1 MTNNQKQNK
10 SKRSRQGVGAIMGG
24 VILVSILVT
33 TVLLYYVS
41 ILDNDQRK
49 ASYEIQSAQNDMNKA
64 SENLAAYRD
73 RDLAVVGPDSYV
85 NTFMSNDGSLPLI
98 VTHTLLYCV
107 DPTCPASDPVISEAP
122 MTLNGKEQANTQV
135 GPVSNGLTYRVDFI
149 TERGNIVSTPECDV
163 DLAQGICT
171 NDPGTGTTPDFLLTV
186 SPNAVVIDHGN
197 SGGTTVTVTSL
208 NDFTDPV
215 QVVVTGMPAG
225 VTVSPVS
232 NTVTPPS
239 GSSIDYPLT
248 ITVSPTV
255 ATGTYTL
262 TLTGTSTSITHTTRM
277 SLTII
282 KVPTLDD
289 LNLDPRLI
297 QQPQIQPIFPNPF
310 GKTTGNKALWGA
322 VIANPSEHPM
332 TVRKLVIS
340 IYDPAQKGDSFCGT
354 LTVVTPSS
362 PTGVP
367 PSAGN
372 WSCVGGAGTFNVL
385 EWKTSG
391 APISIPAFSGRT
403 FLVQMGD
410 PAPTPANPSGNRPS
424 LAVNYNVYTD
434 YGQFTKV
441 GYDMGMRAESGSHPI
456 VNAFLSTGIA
466 DKTASNVMGV
476 INAQASVPI
485 TVRASIANYVPGT
498 TVDAGARLIVD
509 LPRNFVVSG
518 WTQPTGFDACS
529 PVVYSDGS
537 TQINCS
543 LTSALN
549 GNSPNDVRTIQF
561 TMTPPPHTSTKLY
574 VLHVL
579 GDGTSEGN
587 TFTVGPVAE
596 NVIVVTP

>member
-1 MTNNQKQNK
+1 MTSHQKPTITNR
-10 SKRSRQGVGAIMGG
+10 KRSGVAAIMGG

-41 ILDNDQRK
+41 ILDNDKRK
-49 ASYEIQSAQNDMNKA
+49 ASYEIQSAQTDMNKA
-64 SENLAAYRD
+64 AENLEVFRD
-73 RDLAVVGPDSYV
+73 RDLVVNATGSYI
-85 NTFMSNDGSLPLI
+85 NAFMSNDGTLPLI
-98 VTHTLLYCV
+98 VTHTLLYCT
-107 DPTCPASDPVISEAP
+107 DPGCPSPNDPVVFETP
-122 MTLNGKEQANTQV
+122 LTLNGKEQANDQL
-135 GPVSNGLTYRVDFI
+135 GPVSTNLSYRVDFI

-163 DLAQGICT
+163 DLVQGICT
-171 NDPGTGTTPDFLLTV
+171 NDPTTGTNPDYLLSA
-186 SPNAVVIDHGN
+186 SPNALVIDHGT

-215 QVVVTGMPAG
+215 QVDVTGMPSG
-225 VTVSPVS
+225 ITVSPVS
-232 NTVTPPS
+232 NTVTPPAG
-239 GSSIDYPLT
+239 GSVDYPLT
-248 ITVSPTV
+248 ITASSSVIP
-255 ATGTYTL
+255 GTYTL
-262 TLTGTSTSITHTTRM
+262 TLTGTSTIPHTTRI
-277 SLTII
+277 SVTII

-310 GKTTGNKALWGA
+310 GKNTGTKALWGA

-354 LTVVTPSS
+354 VTAVTPSS

-367 PSAGN
+367 PGAGN

-410 PAPTPANPSGNRPS
+410 PAPTPANHFGNRPS

-441 GYDMGMRAESGSHPI
+441 GYDMGLRAENSSHPI
-456 VNAFLSTGIA
+456 VNAFLSTQVA
-466 DKTASNVMGV
+466 DKTAANVVGV
-476 INAQASVPI
+476 INAQANVPI
-485 TVRASIANYVPGT
+485 TVRASVANYVAGS
-498 TVDAGARLIVD
+498 TVDAGARLIID

-518 WTQPTGFDACS
+518 WTQPAGFNACS

-549 GNSPNDVRTIQF
+549 GNSPNDVRTIEF
-561 TMTPPPHTSTKLY
+561 TMTPPPHTKTKLY

-587 TFTVGPVAE
+587 TFTVGPVSE